1 MNASMETTKPCPVA
15 TIGTTLSRARCRQ
28 PARVERMKQSLA
40 MHGQLTPVVAVAAPE
55 GIELVDG
62 FKRHAA
68 ARMLGREMLVVSI
81 QPLDETGR
89 WAAML
94 LLNRGP
100 SSMAPIEEAM
110 VLREI
115 ARAGLTQLDIASL
128 CGRHKT
134 WVSRRIGLV
143 ARLHPELVE
152 AMKLGVLHPGAA
164 RRLLSLPPGNQLELS
179 ATIQGH
185 GLGPR
190 DTELLV
196 GLWHRT
202 TDPAAR
208 RGLLTDPRAGLA
220 RHHPETRR
228 PPQDPRLSAEGQRLL
243 RCLRRL
249 ESATMETSRR
259 LRPPLPP
266 QDLEILDKDLR
277 RASKAASRLA
287 TELGPARSATGA
299 SASEESG
306 ETC

>member
-1 MNASMETTKPCPVA
+1 MSASMETTKPCPVA
-15 TIGTTLSRARCRQ
+15 TIGTTLGRARCRQ

-40 MHGQLTPVVAVAAPE
+40 VHGQLTPVVAVAAPE

-68 ARMLGREMLVVSI
+68 ARMLGRETLVVSI

-100 SSMAPIEEAM
+100 SSMAPIEEAL

-115 ARAGLTQLDIASL
+115 AKVGLTQLEIASL
-128 CGRHKT
+128 CARHKS

-143 ARLHPELVE
+143 ERLHPELVE
-152 AMKLGVLHPGAA
+152 AMKLGILHPGAA

-202 TDPAAR
+202 KDPATR
-208 RGLLTDPRAGLA
+208 RALLTEPRASLA
-220 RHHPETRR
+220 KHHPETRR
-228 PPQDPRLSAEGQRLL
+228 PPLDPRLSAEGQRLL
-243 RCLRRL
+243 RCLCRL
-249 ESATMETSRR
+249 ESTTMETSRR

-266 QDLEILDKDLR
+266 KDLEILDKDLR

-299 SASEESG
+299 SASEESD
-306 ETC
+306 ETS